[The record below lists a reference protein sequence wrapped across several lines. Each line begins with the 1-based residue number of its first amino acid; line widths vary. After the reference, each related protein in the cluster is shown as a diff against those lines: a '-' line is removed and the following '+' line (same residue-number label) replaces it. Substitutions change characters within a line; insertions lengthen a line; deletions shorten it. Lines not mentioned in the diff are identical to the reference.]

1 MHTLRYCLS
10 DQPIATLEI
19 YMSERDAKQDRREV
33 IKLLGTSAVALPVLG
48 LVGCGGGSESG
59 GGSTAGEVAA
69 DAAEAIEKTASDA
82 AEMASDAASAV
93 EQTASDAV
101 DAAAD
106 MADDAVNA
114 ATDMADAAG
123 DMADSV
129 ADEAQSVMDKAEQA
143 VGDAMGA
150 AEERVEEAADAVG
163 DMVEGNKLDE
173 NSAQATSLGYK
184 HDATAVD
191 SGAQPRYAAGQQCA
205 NCQLF
210 QGGSASWGACPIFA
224 GNLVKSTGWCSAYV
238 AKG

>member
-1 MHTLRYCLS
+1 
-10 DQPIATLEI
+10 
-19 YMSERDAKQDRREV
+19 MSERDAKQDRREV
-33 IKLLGTSAVALPVLG
+33 IKLLGTSAAALPVLG
-48 LVGCGGGSESG
+48 LVGCGGGSDSG
-59 GGSTAGEVAA
+59 GGSTASEVAA
-69 DAAEAIEKTASDA
+69 DAAEAIEKTANDA

-93 EQTASDAV
+93 EQGASDAI

-106 MADDAVNA
+106 MADDAANTA
-114 ATDMADAAG
+114 ADMADDAANAAA

-143 VGDAMGA
+143 VGDAMDA
-150 AEERVEEAADAVG
+150 AEQRVEDAAGAVG
-163 DMVEGNKLDE
+163 EMVDGNKLDE

-191 SGAQPRYAAGQQCA
+191 SGAQPRYAAGQACA

-210 QGGSASWGACPIFA
+210 QGGSAAWGACPIFA